1 MSSRGTRNRSLSNAP
16 HFTWGIY
23 FPGEKYSEQDR
34 RANLIHRF
42 SVFFSS
48 DAGWRLLAQNVRCE
62 DAVTGAIAVDVDFAA
77 LREKVHESNDVDLH
91 VNLEAAFSMQPKEA
105 MPCLAAAV
113 HAVMSS
119 KEGTAMAELPE
130 LPAGSP
136 LSIRLVNY
144 EASKIPFRLLLSNLI
159 DRLVTLI
166 GTVVRVSTV
175 KPFVKELTFTCAK
188 CGAVTLHR
196 ASFICWKPFNGPMP
210 FLAMLLSQADWAGP
224 EKRWEAVR
232 VSLKRGGGGGAEWR
246 TCKRWGGGVAGGLSL
261 KEVGEEAGWKD
272 GKYSTPT
279 SCSGDSCR
287 SKALTAQ
294 RSRARCGDRQRIR
307 LEELAGEER
316 EEGRVP
322 RTVECNLLEGLVDSV
337 IPGDVVTL
345 CGLVQYTEGGAGA
358 GGRAKAASGYVLYVD
373 AISVSCHSKQGR
385 GGAGATP
392 QATAGPW
399 PSQDALPASA
409 SQSSGTAAV
418 LTAAATAAPHAPV
431 LTMQDLQDMMF
442 FVQATEPFQL
452 LHLVHSLCP
461 AISGHELVK
470 CGMLLALF
478 GGVQKFNDLGDHVPI
493 RGDIHVMVVGDPGL
507 GKSQM
512 LKAACAVAP
521 RGVYVC
527 GNTASAAGLT

>member
-1 MSSRGTRNRSLSNAP
+1 MPVL
-16 HFTWGIY
+16 
-23 FPGEKYSEQDR
+23 
-34 RANLIHRF
+34 
-42 SVFFSS
+42 V
-48 DAGWRLLAQNVRCE
+48 GWRCHL
-62 DAVTGAIAVDVDFAA
+62 GADVEVKLSDSAG
-77 LREKVHESNDVDLH
+77 
-91 VNLEAAFSMQPKEA
+91 Q
-105 MPCLAAAV
+105 
-113 HAVMSS
+113 VMSS

-159 DRLVTLI
+159 
-166 GTVVRVSTV
+166 
-175 KPFVKELTFTCAK
+175 
-188 CGAVTLHR
+188 
-196 ASFICWKPFNGPMP
+196 
-210 FLAMLLSQADWAGP
+210 
-224 EKRWEAVR
+224 
-232 VSLKRGGGGGAEWR
+232 
-246 TCKRWGGGVAGGLSL
+246 
-261 KEVGEEAGWKD
+261 
-272 GKYSTPT
+272 
-279 SCSGDSCR
+279 GDSCR

-373 AISVSCHSKQGR
+373 AIS
-385 GGAGATP
+385 
-392 QATAGPW
+392 
-399 PSQDALPASA
+399 
-409 SQSSGTAAV
+409 
-418 LTAAATAAPHAPV
+418 
-431 LTMQDLQDMMF
+431 DLQDMMF